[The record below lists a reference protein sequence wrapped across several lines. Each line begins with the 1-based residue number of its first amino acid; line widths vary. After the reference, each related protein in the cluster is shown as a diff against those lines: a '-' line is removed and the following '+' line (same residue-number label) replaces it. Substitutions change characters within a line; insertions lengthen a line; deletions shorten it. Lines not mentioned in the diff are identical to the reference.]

1 MKPLMRYHGAKW
13 RLAPW
18 IISHFPQHHCY
29 VEPFGG
35 SAAVLISKEPSAN
48 EVYNDLNNDVVNLFR
63 ILRDPM
69 LTRKLIEMIELTPYS
84 RSEFEDAYIVTVDP
98 LESARRLL
106 IRANMGFGSGGAT
119 LQTTGFRSCTKRAG
133 QSLTRHWQSTAEAL
147 EAVAHRLR
155 ANVMIECRDANYII
169 NAHARKETL
178 FYLDPPYVMDTRKV
192 NQDVYHHEM
201 NDLEHE
207 GLLKL
212 VTEIACKDQGM
223 FVISGYESEIYESYL
238 SEWTKST
245 KQVVGSGQKGGV
257 KRTEVLWISPNCEQQ
272 QTDLFDFEEIS
283 A

>member
-18 IISHFPQHHCY
+18 IISHFPQHNCY

-35 SAAVLISKEPSAN
+35 SAAVLLSKDPSAN

-69 LTRKLIEMIELTPYS
+69 LTRKLVELIELTPYS
-84 RSEFEDAYIVTVDP
+84 RAEFEQAYIVSTDP

-119 LQTTGFRSCTKRAG
+119 LQTTGFRSCTKRG
-133 QSLTRHWQSTAEAL
+133 GNSLTRHWQSTTEAL
-147 EAVAHRLR
+147 NAVAHRLR
-155 ANVMIECRDANYII
+155 TNVMIECRAAEYII

-178 FYLDPPYVMDTRKV
+178 FYLDPPYVMDTRKA
-192 NQDVYHHEM
+192 NQNVYRHEM
-201 NDLEHE
+201 DDAEH
-207 GLLKL
+207 GSLLKL
-212 VTEIACKDQGM
+212 VNELTNSDQGM
-223 FVISGYESEIYESYL
+223 FVISGYENDIYERYL
-238 SEWTKST
+238 AGWIKST

-257 KRTEVLWISPNCEQQ
+257 KRTEVLWISPNCEQSQ
-272 QTDLFDFEEIS
+272 LDMFDEVK